1 MSIAPFPH
9 RYTVSLASGELVA
22 PPRAPIAAGAP
33 PQFGGTDQVWSP
45 EDLLAASVLLCLQ
58 TTFDAFARRAS
69 LRVLDWRG
77 DATATLEKGQG
88 GPTFSS
94 IALGVTVTTEPGDEQ
109 RAADLVRSAERHC
122 IISRALAV
130 PVTVEVTASSRAVS
144 AAS

>member
-22 PPRAPIAAGAP
+22 PPRARIAAGAP

-45 EDLLAASVLLCLQ
+45 EDLLAASALLCLQ

-94 IALGVTVTTEPGDEQ
+94 IALAVAVTTEPGENAGYLSSG
-109 RAADLVRSAERHC
+109 RPA
-122 IISRALAV
+122 SRQPRMPPSIEITFV
-130 PVTVEVTASSRAVS
+130 
-144 AAS
+144 